1 MRKRFPMN
9 LQLFAEGGN
18 TGSGTG
24 GQSGQGVSTGSQ
36 GAGSGSQ
43 GGAAGQG
50 QPGAGDGTGI
60 QFDYEKLAGLIA
72 GKTSV
77 TEDTVLKSYFKQQGL
92 SQEEMAQAIQAFKAQ
107 KAANQPD
114 VGALQSQ
121 AAQAQKAA
129 QEAQLEKAAVLA
141 AVGLGIDAK
150 TIPYL
155 IKMTD
160 LSQTVGQDGKINEE
174 TVTNALKKTLEDVP
188 GLKPAQ
194 SSQGG
199 FIQMGVSGSGN
210 QQQADDA
217 ALKAAFGLKK
227 KKEREKDM
235 ALPKPLRKIEVY
247 LYALA
252 TGEKGGLPKAR
263 TRAESYLKYLAEN
276 PPQGPAGPKGDAG
289 KGVKSITLTT
299 NETGAVT
306 GGTVTY
312 TDDSTSSITVT
323 SSQG

>member
-24 GQSGQGVSTGSQ
+24 GQSGQGGDTGNQ
-36 GAGSGSQ
+36 GMGSGSQ

-50 QPGAGDGTGI
+50 QPGAGGGTGI

-199 FIQMGVSGSGN
+199 FIQMGASGSGN

-217 ALKAAFGLKK
+217 ALKAAFGLK
-227 KKEREKDM
+227 
-235 ALPKPLRKIEVY
+235 
-247 LYALA
+247 
-252 TGEKGGLPKAR
+252 
-263 TRAESYLKYLAEN
+263 
-276 PPQGPAGPKGDAG
+276 
-289 KGVKSITLTT
+289 
-299 NETGAVT
+299 
-306 GGTVTY
+306 
-312 TDDSTSSITVT
+312 
-323 SSQG
+323 

>member
-9 LQLFAEGGN
+9 LQLFAEGGSS
-18 TGSGTG
+18 GSGTG
-24 GQSGQGVSTGSQ
+24 GQSGAAGSQ
-36 GAGSGSQ
+36 GSGTGGQGAGMQGTGGGLQ
-43 GGAAGQG
+43 GGAGSQG
-50 QPGAGDGTGI
+50 QPGAGGGAGI

-92 SQEEMAQAIQAFKAQ
+92 SQEEMNQAIQAFKAQ
-107 KAANQPD
+107 KAASQPD

-121 AAQAQKAA
+121 AAQAQRAA

-141 AVGLGIDAK
+141 AVGLGMDAK

-160 LSQTVGQDGKINEE
+160 LSQAVGQDGKINEE

-199 FIQMGVSGSGN
+199 FIQMGASGSGN

-217 ALKAAFGLKK
+217 ALKAAFG
-227 KKEREKDM
+227 
-235 ALPKPLRKIEVY
+235 
-247 LYALA
+247 
-252 TGEKGGLPKAR
+252 
-263 TRAESYLKYLAEN
+263 
-276 PPQGPAGPKGDAG
+276 
-289 KGVKSITLTT
+289 VK
-299 NETGAVT
+299 
-306 GGTVTY
+306 
-312 TDDSTSSITVT
+312 
-323 SSQG
+323 